1 VNTEFGP
8 FVFDRT
14 HQLLSRDGRE
24 VPLPPRVLGVL
35 DVLTGRPG
43 RIVSKQELIETVWK
57 DAFVSDTSLAE
68 AISFLR
74 QTLGDDP
81 QQPTYIQTV
90 HRRGYRFLPPAIAA
104 TAAAAEAMSLPP
116 ARDAWPV
123 VLPWAVAVLLG
134 AIAVSALWR
143 LAHPDAPA
151 APPVARF
158 DVAVPAGTA
167 LDAASASV
175 TISAD
180 GSRVAFVA
188 CTAESCRVFARRLDE
203 TEARPVPGTD
213 GAASPFLS
221 PDGSALGFFADGKL
235 KKVDLAGGTAMTL
248 ADVRQPLGAT
258 WTADGS
264 IVFAG
269 SRSGGLGGLMRVPA
283 NGSSAAVVVYD
294 ADLRRGELALAWPDV
309 LPGGSAILATAVG
322 APDLPP
328 LASVIAISPTTGERT
343 PIIDRALAGRFVAPN
358 TLVFVRDGRLTA
370 AAFDPSRL
378 RIVGQPVALGLSVA
392 DDEPHFAV
400 SHVGSMVL
408 APILDEAAPSLGF
421 LLRDGRVMPLP
432 AAAQHLTSPA
442 LSPDGR
448 RLVALARNDPRS
460 DIWSLEIDRGAL
472 TRSTFEGEHR
482 APLWTG
488 DGRGMVFASRA
499 GGPFNL
505 FGQTF
510 DAPGTTKLATAAHQQ
525 FPSAIA
531 FDDRAVIYTQFD
543 PESGADLWSA
553 PLAGGSPTAILRT
566 PFDES
571 AAAVSPDGRWIAYQ
585 SNASNR
591 WEVYARPRPGRSAA
605 ISVSTTGGTMPV
617 WSRDGRTIYYHG
629 ATGLI
634 AVDVAREACLDGE
647 ASCELTPARP
657 VEVLRG
663 PWIARGTT
671 PDGRV
676 LVERQHGHNLGDHLV
691 VTLQWTRELQR
702 LLPPPVV
709 SSPK

>member
-1 VNTEFGP
+1 VKTEFGP

-14 HQLLSRDGRE
+14 HQLLARDGRE

-35 DVLTGRPG
+35 DVLIARPG
-43 RIVSKQELIETVWK
+43 RIVSKQELIESVWK
-57 DAFVSDTSLAE
+57 DAFVSDTSLSE

-90 HRRGYRFLPPAIAA
+90 HRRGYRFLPPT
-104 TAAAAEAMSLPP
+104 TAAAATAEAAPLPP
-116 ARDAWPV
+116 ARDAWPI
-123 VLPWAVAVLLG
+123 VLPWAVAALLA
-134 AIAVSALWR
+134 AIAGSALWR
-143 LAHPDAPA
+143 LANPDAPA

-167 LDAASASV
+167 FDAASASIA
-175 TISAD
+175 ISAD

-188 CTAESCRVFARRLDE
+188 CAAESCRVFARRLDE
-203 TEARPVPGTD
+203 TEARPVPGTED
-213 GAASPFLS
+213 AASPFLS
-221 PDGSALGFFADGKL
+221 PDGSALGFVADGKL
-235 KKVDLAGGTAMTL
+235 KRIDLAGGTAVTL

-258 WTADGS
+258 WTEDGS
-264 IVFAG
+264 IVFAA

-283 NGSSAAVVVYD
+283 NGSSAATAVYS
-294 ADLRRGELALAWPDV
+294 ADSRRGELALAWPDV
-309 LPGGSAILATAVG
+309 LPGGGAILATAIG

-328 LASVIAISPTTGERT
+328 LASIIAISPATGERT
-343 PIIDRALAGRFVAPN
+343 PIIDRAVAGRFVAPN

-378 RIVGQPVALGLSVA
+378 RIVGQPVALGQAVA

-400 SHVGSMVL
+400 SRAGSMVL
-408 APILDEAAPSLGF
+408 APAIDEAASSLGF

-432 AAAQHLTSPA
+432 SAAQHLTSPS

-460 DIWSLEIDRGAL
+460 DLWSLEIDRGAL

-482 APLWTG
+482 APLWTAG
-488 DGRGMVFASRA
+488 GRGIVFASRA

-505 FGQTF
+505 FRQTF
-510 DAPGTTKLATAAHQQ
+510 DAPGTTKLTSAANQQ
-525 FPSAIA
+525 FPSAVA
-531 FDDRAVIYTQFD
+531 FDDHAVIYTQFD
-543 PESGADLWSA
+543 PDSGADLWST
-553 PLAGGSPTAILRT
+553 PLGGGSPTAILKT

-571 AAAVSPDGRWIAYQ
+571 AAAVSPDGRWMAYQ

-591 WEVYARPRPGRSAA
+591 WEVYARPLPGRGAA
-605 ISVSTTGGTMPV
+605 ISISTTGGTVPV

-634 AVDVAREACLDGE
+634 AVDVARDGCVDGE
-647 ASCELTPARP
+647 TSCELTPARP
-657 VEVLRG
+657 VELLHG
-663 PWIARGTT
+663 PWIARSTT

-676 LVERQHGHNLGDHLV
+676 LIERLRGRNLGDHLV